1 MVRAVR
7 KPERPQAVALTLV
20 VGAALLLFFQAM
32 ARWESLHNQT
42 FDLAFY
48 ARMAWGPVHGTF
60 WDPIVGAHMLGLHLS
75 LVLFPLSLVTLV
87 PGVIVPLLLG
97 LQAIAT
103 AAAAIPLGQIAARR
117 FGPWGAVLGAAAWL
131 LYPNIMHVATYE
143 WHPGTIAVLPLA
155 YALDALDRRAPRAF
169 IVSVLLALACRE
181 DLGLVTGL
189 LGLVAFRAGPELHR
203 AGRVV
208 ALVSFAY
215 VALFLFVLLPFYGP
229 AEGSAQLH
237 FGKWGPSL
245 PAALVGMVTHPV
257 ELLEHL
263 AAPERLAY
271 LPRLFAPVAFLAFL
285 APRWLIPIL
294 PIVGINLVSEWPTT
308 TDLDSHYQTV
318 LLPFLIVAA
327 LDGGSRLIPRTPGA
341 FIAVILTGTLLA
353 SHALAG
359 GSPVAMDYD
368 AAMFEDDARSL
379 AARRVLAV
387 LPDEAAVQLPYSLMP
402 HVAERL
408 YFGPPPPPDRNYDWV
423 VLDAWHR
430 VDFAQSEDLLRT
442 DEEPTVRDWLAR
454 DDYGLVLVAEP
465 FFVLRRGADPRAL
478 PVERYRVPTAEGPPQ
493 HLSACLDLVGRELD
507 EGALVLTLRAKAP
520 CGADLALRL
529 GRGYRPRRVDLLFDG
544 VLSPAHLRVG
554 EVYRSTHALDDDERA
569 AFEEGL
575 LRVGLLRSSGAR
587 PSHGDPVA
595 VDCR

>member
-1 MVRAVR
+1 MR
-7 KPERPQAVALTLV
+7 KPERPQAVVLSLV
-20 VGAALLLFFQAM
+20 GGAALLLFFQAM
-32 ARWESLHNQT
+32 ARWGSLHNQT

-48 ARMAWGPVHGTF
+48 ARMAWGPVHGVF
-60 WDPIVGAHMLGLHLS
+60 WDPIVGAHMLGLHVS
-75 LVLFPLSLVTLV
+75 LLVFPLSLVTLV

-103 AAAAIPLGQIAARR
+103 AAAAIPLGQIARRR

-131 LYPNIMHVATYE
+131 LYPNIAHVATYE

-155 YALDALDRRAPRAF
+155 YALDALDRGAPRAF
-169 IVSVLLALACRE
+169 VVCALLTLACRE

-189 LGLVAFRAGPELHR
+189 LGLVALRSDPRLHR

-215 VALFLFVLLPFYGP
+215 VALFLFVLLPLLGP

-245 PAALVGMVTHPV
+245 PSALVGMITHPV
-257 ELLEHL
+257 QLIEHL
-263 AAPERLAY
+263 ADPARLAY
-271 LPRLFAPVAFLAFL
+271 LPRLLAPVAFLAVL
-285 APRWLIPIL
+285 APRWLIPVL
-294 PIVGINLVSEWPTT
+294 PIVGINLVSDWPTT

-327 LDGGSRLIPRTPGA
+327 LDGGSHLAPRVSGGQVGALLSGALVLSHLI
-341 FIAVILTGTLLA
+341 
-353 SHALAG
+353 AG

-368 AAMFEDDARSL
+368 AAMFQDDARSR

-387 LPDEAAVQLPYSLMP
+387 LPDDAAVQLPYALMP
-402 HVAERL
+402 HVAERHS
-408 YFGPPPPPDRNYDWV
+408 FGPPPPPDRNYDWV

-430 VDFAQSEDLLRT
+430 IDFAQSEDLLRT

-454 DDYGLVLVAEP
+454 DDFGLVLVAEP
-465 FFVLRRGADPRAL
+465 YLVLRRGADPRAL
-478 PVERYRVPTAEGPPQ
+478 PVERYRAPTAAGPAQ
-493 HLSACLDLVGRELD
+493 RLSACLDLVGTEID

-529 GRGYRPRRVDLLFDG
+529 GRGYRPERVDLLFDG
-544 VLSPAHLRVG
+544 LLSPAHLRTG
-554 EVYRSTHALDDDERA
+554 EDYRSTHNLDDDELA
-569 AFEEGL
+569 AFEEGR

-587 PSHGDPVA
+587 PSHADPVA
-595 VDCR
+595 VHCR